1 MAIINLCIIIYGCM
15 QADKHV
21 FKHSGI
27 PAFKQAC
34 FHITMQADVYICRLA
49 FLPASLQA
57 CRQSRSQACRN
68 TRRSEGAPA
77 VSITKKK
84 QKYFPRENRKRKKR
98 KRKQSK
104 RTGCRQ
110 AKRNRNK
117 SRRVSCEERARH
129 YAEVFLPDCES
140 PSYLRFLFII
150 SVDKNI
156 NNNRQIMIAC
166 KGRRLY
172 VNFVIATVADIGIL
186 QTAF

>member
-1 MAIINLCIIIYGCM
+1 MYYYLFMYAGRQTCL
-15 QADKHV
+15 QA
-21 FKHSGI
+21 FRHSGI
-27 PAFKQAC
+27 QVGMFSYNHVGRCVYMQTGILAC
-34 FHITMQADVYICRLA
+34 K
-49 FLPASLQA
+49 PASRQAVTQSSLQEYA
-57 CRQSRSQACRN
+57 QVRRCASSPTLPRRN
-68 TRRSEGAPA
+68 
-77 VSITKKK
+77 KKI
-84 QKYFPRENRKRKKR
+84 FPKENRKRKKR

-156 NNNRQIMIAC
+156 NNNR
-166 KGRRLY
+166 
-172 VNFVIATVADIGIL
+172 
-186 QTAF
+186 